1 MTPQIMHRESQN
13 AIGETTIQ
21 QELPR
26 ISQASE
32 HCSLVKQKMECSDT
46 KQAMSAKHELSQMLV
61 ERECCSDIKQK
72 LKVSVAECSRLQ
84 KVIKEITEVNKKWQ
98 KYNQERQVY
107 LQQLLASFQEL
118 HKNAN
123 SLNPKDYLLK
133 RAVTEQTTSHVG
145 TTRGSCR
152 HSDSFLSKEA
162 EYFDLKQNY
171 EKVVRDNCQLQK
183 EQQEMRKN
191 FEALVHQ
198 LDIVNNERKEHQEV
212 LDMQVRAYREDWEA
226 EKREKE
232 EVKMKMIHLTEKLNT
247 AGAKNQNYR
256 QRIQQIERACQYNIE
271 SQDESNIYLNGYE
284 QPVELGQLYQW
295 KSSHT
300 SPAFVVSSSH
310 QHEYHQKEIKIP
322 QKQRVN
328 GETMINQTHC
338 NNVAHNAYV
347 PESHEN
353 TEICTNLKA
362 LMETSDLEVDAV
374 ASPRK
379 NNSTKIN
386 NMEETNSKVYS
397 QWISGEV
404 GDVVECPGCL
414 RTFPSHRHVQFLDH
428 FEQCQNLQVAE

>member
-133 RAVTEQTTSHVG
+133 RAVTEQTTSH
-145 TTRGSCR
+145 
-152 HSDSFLSKEA
+152 
-162 EYFDLKQNY
+162 
-171 EKVVRDNCQLQK
+171 
-183 EQQEMRKN
+183 
-191 FEALVHQ
+191 
-198 LDIVNNERKEHQEV
+198 
-212 LDMQVRAYREDWEA
+212 VRAYREDWEA